1 MNDDLSMILIIVGS
15 NFDPYQIIIIKSS
28 SSDHQIIIIKSSSSD
43 HQIIRSSNHHH
54 DQSYLV
60 FYQWFYRV
68 FSYRFKSIQNTQKEI
83 LKHSF

>member
-15 NFDPYQIIIIKSS
+15 NFDPY
-28 SSDHQIIIIKSSSSD
+28 QIIIIKSSSSD